1 MIIAAVEWLEEATK
15 ILYEEE
21 SSLKQVFDHLM
32 ISITRFGVLIRSFSF
47 VRYYIVVS
55 KYQ

>member
-1 MIIAAVEWLEEATK
+1 MIRAAVEWLEEATK